1 MLMEPKNYA
10 ISTKE
15 LILKQAKHKGGTE
28 TFVYEPSNI
37 EEEPL
42 GNLYIIGWMKKGS
55 ASAKA
60 SADKQND
67 LSFVPNLIAS
77 LMRRE
82 FYKQNGEPAET
93 LFEIS
98 LKKANAALWDIAASS
113 ANLADVLGL
122 CVINI
127 AGEKIRFAQSS
138 PIKAL
143 LYRDNGVIDISHRDK
158 EKGKRDFFASVVAGD
173 IFSGDKIIFGTAG
186 VLDLFSDS
194 GIKKLGSLNQTEQAE
209 IISGLYQKNAREA
222 ALPDQAA
229 VLLEIR
235 KQKEKSVIVKPIAA
249 VSEAKKKL
257 VRETRRIEIRFDKKH
272 KIIAGL
278 IALFIILSPLYIAS
292 QARRATARQIK
303 LNISKAENISSS
315 DKESARALLAR
326 AQASLPVLLSNW
338 YLAEETQKIS
348 EEIDKKLSAL
358 DGIYKDAPAE
368 WAKFDLGAFKFSPQY
383 ISDTQD
389 AIYIFGAQA
398 DLAYKINGSAKNAVF
413 IPLLSGE
420 EFAIERILEKDG
432 DIYLINDT
440 EKSAYIFYPEN
451 GEIKKV
457 EKTLKKILG
466 EPSKQNSRTSG
477 DSVYYADN
485 PGKIIKETRNQPKP
499 EKFLLGSNI
508 TIIDFTLSADAKNI
522 YVLARDKILAVGNR

>member
-1 MLMEPKNYA
+1 MDPKNYA

-42 GNLYIIGWMKKGS
+42 GNLYIIGWMKNGGK
-55 ASAKA
+55 
-60 SADKQND
+60 D

-77 LMRRE
+77 LMKRE
-82 FYKQNGEPAET
+82 FYKQNGETAET
-93 LFEIS
+93 LFETS
-98 LKKANAALWDIAASS
+98 LKKANAALSDIAAST
-113 ANLADVLGL
+113 ANLGDIMGI

-127 AGEKIRFAQSS
+127 AGGKIRFAQTS
-138 PIKAL
+138 PTKAL
-143 LYRDNGVIDISHRDK
+143 LYRDNGVSDISHKDRDK
-158 EKGKRDFFASVVAGD
+158 SRHDFFTSVVAGD

-186 VLDLFSDS
+186 VLNLFSDN
-194 GIKKLGSLNQTEQAE
+194 GIKKLGSLSQSEQAE
-209 IISGLYQKNAREA
+209 IISGLYQKNAKEVG
-222 ALPDQAA
+222 LPDQAA
-229 VLLEIR
+229 VLLEIK
-235 KQKEKSVIVKPIAA
+235 KQKEKPIIAKPIAA

-292 QARRATARQIK
+292 QARLATARQIK
-303 LNISKAENISSS
+303 LNISEAENIAST

-326 AQASLPVLLSNW
+326 AQASLPTLLSNW
-338 YLAEETQKIS
+338 YLAEETRKIS
-348 EEIDKKLSAL
+348 EEIDKKLSSL

-368 WAKFDLGAFKFSPQY
+368 WAKFDLGAFKFSPQH
-383 ISDTQD
+383 ISETQS
-389 AIYIFGAQA
+389 AIYIFGAKA
-398 DLAYKINGSAKNAVF
+398 DLAYKIDKDKKNSVF

-440 EKSAYIFYPEN
+440 EKSAYVFYPST
-451 GEIKKV
+451 GETAKV
-457 EKTLKKILG
+457 AKTIKKILAA
-466 EPSKQNSRTSG
+466 PSEKNSRVVG
-477 DSVYYADN
+477 DAVYRADN
-485 PGKIIKETRNQPKP
+485 PGKIIKETKNQPKP
-499 EKFLLGSNI
+499 EKFLLGSDI
-508 TIIDFTLSADAKNI
+508 TIIDFTLSTDTKNI